1 MQLHLHCKHEMLSK
15 ASLATIAFQLVQ
27 LIATSAK
34 VTSIGQSVL
43 NSDINLLF
51 SVFCDKTAI
60 QRESSLLKCTDCN
73 ILDQYQYRCFKIKT
87 IYN

>member
-15 ASLATIAFQLVQ
+15 ASLAMITFQLVQ

-43 NSDINLLF
+43 NGDINLLF
-51 SVFCDKTAI
+51 SDAKGKLFVKMH
-60 QRESSLLKCTDCN
+60 RL
-73 ILDQYQYRCFKIKT
+73 
-87 IYN
+87 